1 MLDFV
6 FWSVVVGLMPAA
18 AALMWALIFFVLDLI
33 GSTIAGGREGQARQT
48 FTPRPGPD
56 PSSSAI
62 WN

>member
-1 MLDFV
+1 MLNFV
-6 FWSVVVGLMPAA
+6 IWSVVVGLMPAA

-33 GSTIAGGREGQARQT
+33 GSVIAGGREDQASQT
-48 FTPRPGPD
+48 FTTRPGPD

>member
-6 FWSVVVGLMPAA
+6 IWSVVVGLMPAA
-18 AALMWALIFFVLDLI
+18 AALMWALIFFVSDFI
-33 GSTIAGGREGQARQT
+33 GSIIAGGREGQASQI
-48 FTPRPGPD
+48 FTPPPGPD

>member
-6 FWSVVVGLMPAA
+6 IWSVVVGLTPAA

-33 GSTIAGGREGQARQT
+33 GSIIAGGREGQASQT
-48 FTPRPGPD
+48 FTTRPGPD

>member
-6 FWSVVVGLMPAA
+6 IWSVVVGLMPAA
-18 AALMWALIFFVLDLI
+18 AALMWALIFFVSDLI
-33 GSTIAGGREGQARQT
+33 GSIIAGGREGKARQT
-48 FTPRPGPD
+48 FTSRPGPD

>member
-6 FWSVVVGLMPAA
+6 IWSVVVGLMPAA
-18 AALMWALIFFVLDLI
+18 AALMWALIFFVSDLI
-33 GSTIAGGREGQARQT
+33 GSIIAGGREGQASQI
-48 FTPRPGPD
+48 FAPPPGSD